1 MPNNFSGSF
10 EDKRADESS
19 TLGAKLSDSTNQLKD
34 KVSDL
39 GRKAVDSIDQNLDSA
54 ASGLDKAAAT
64 LHARAENL
72 PGVDKV
78 SGVAHSAADKLS
90 ATAEYVRERGVD
102 TMMTDAKNL
111 VMKNPGPSLLAAGVI
126 GFVLGRAFRSSNIE

>member
-10 EDKRADESS
+10 DDKRADESS

-34 KVSDL
+34 RVSEL

-64 LHARAENL
+64 LHGRAENL

-90 ATAEYVRERGVD
+90 ATAEYVREHGVD
-102 TMMTDAKNL
+102 RMMMDAKNL
-111 VMKNPGPSLLAAGVI
+111 VMKNPGPSLLAAGVL